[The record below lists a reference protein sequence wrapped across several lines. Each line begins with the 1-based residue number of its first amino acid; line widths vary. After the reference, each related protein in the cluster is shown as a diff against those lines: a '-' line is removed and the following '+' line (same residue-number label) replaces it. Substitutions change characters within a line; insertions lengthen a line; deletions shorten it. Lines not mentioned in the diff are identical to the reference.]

1 MNDEDAPIVYA
12 QLPGGGMVAVRAVE
26 LGGPADVSALDA
38 LKFEDVAKTIRS
50 IAETIGSAVKHSA
63 PSKGTVSFGL
73 EVAVES
79 GKLTSLLVQGSGT
92 ATLNITLE
100 WGG

>member
-1 MNDEDAPIVYA
+1 MDDDYQVVQAE
-12 QLPGGGMVAVRAVE
+12 LPGGGTIGVKAVD
-26 LGGPADVSALDA
+26 LGGAADVNALEV
-38 LKFEDVAKTIRS
+38 LKFEDLAKTIRT
-50 IAETIGSAVKHSA
+50 IADTIGSALKQSA
-63 PSKGTVSFGL
+63 PSKGTVTFGL

-92 ATLNITLE
+92 ATLTITLE

>member
-1 MNDEDAPIVYA
+1 MDDDYQVVHAE
-12 QLPGGGMVAVRAVE
+12 LPGGGTIGIQAVD
-26 LGGPADVSALDA
+26 LGGAADVNALDA
-38 LKFEDVAKTIRS
+38 LKFEDVAKTIRT
-50 IAETIGSAVKHSA
+50 IADTIGSALKHSA
-63 PSKGTVSFGL
+63 PSKGSVTFGL

-92 ATLNITLE
+92 ATLSITLE